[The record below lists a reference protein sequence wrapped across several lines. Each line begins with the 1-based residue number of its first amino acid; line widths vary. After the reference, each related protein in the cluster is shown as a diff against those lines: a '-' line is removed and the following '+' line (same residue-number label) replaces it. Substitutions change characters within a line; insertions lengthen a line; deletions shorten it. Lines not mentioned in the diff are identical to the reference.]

1 MRKKET
7 AATFGIIGL
16 GRFGLA
22 LVECLTRAEKEVI
35 AIDKDEAR
43 VKEARRYTDLAM
55 VVESLNQESI
65 QETLEEVGIQ
75 NCDTVVVCIGEQVDV
90 SILTTMTVLN
100 LNVPHVI
107 SKAYSSIHGEV
118 LKRLGAKV
126 VYPEW
131 DMAVRLGKGLLYH
144 NFLDSVTLEG
154 DAEVR
159 RIEISTPFL
168 GLSVREADTRRKYGL
183 NIIAI
188 EHDKHTD
195 VEFSSDYRFQR
206 GDIICV
212 IGQTENI
219 ERLENDMQ

>member
-1 MRKKET
+1 MYKKAKSSKT
-7 AATFGIIGL
+7 TYGIVGL
-16 GRFGLA
+16 GRFGYALA
-22 LVECLTRAEKEVI
+22 KELAASGAELLVLDRDE
-35 AIDKDEAR
+35 DKIRELR
-43 VKEARRYTDLAM
+43 EITDLAY
-55 VVESLNQESI
+55 VVKTMDKKSL
-65 QETLEEVGIQ
+65 QETGIQ
-75 NCDTVVVCIGEQVDV
+75 NCDVAIVCIGEQIDT
-90 SILTTMTVLN
+90 SILTTLN
-100 LNVPHVI
+100 LVSMGIPKVI
-107 SKAYSSIHGEV
+107 AKATSTEHGAI
-118 LKRLGAKV
+118 LKKLGAEV

>member
-107 SKAYSSIHGEV
+107 SKANSSIHGEV

-131 DMAVRLGKGLLYH
+131 DMAVRLGKGL
-144 NFLDSVTLEG
+144 
-154 DAEVR
+154 
-159 RIEISTPFL
+159 
-168 GLSVREADTRRKYGL
+168 
-183 NIIAI
+183 
-188 EHDKHTD
+188 
-195 VEFSSDYRFQR
+195 
-206 GDIICV
+206 
-212 IGQTENI
+212 
-219 ERLENDMQ
+219 